1 MSSMTIGRL
10 AKATGVNIDTI
21 RYYERERLLAEPQRR
36 PSGYRV
42 YDDSAVERLHFIRRA
57 KQLGFTLT
65 EIGELLELSSGTD
78 MSAVR
83 AAASAKLDDV
93 ERRIRELQS
102 VRRGL
107 KTVIDACPGHGDPH
121 QCPIIQSLSAGAP
134 PAD

>member
-1 MSSMTIGRL
+1 MSWRRL
-10 AKATGVNIDTI
+10 ATFPLGVKSP
-21 RYYERERLLAEPQRR
+21 AVASEPGAA
-36 PSGYRV
+36 P
-42 YDDSAVERLHFIRRA
+42 LM
-57 KQLGFTLT
+57 
-65 EIGELLELSSGTD
+65 LELSSGTD